1 MAYFQYLLLLQI
13 AVVCVVNGAN
23 SNPGGNGNR
32 AAQMASGNI
41 GRSPG
46 MAMMMREMMS
56 GQSPNN
62 AAGSSPNEAIPF
74 PGPRVIAPPNI
85 PFQCSLFADS
95 GYFCPFGYE
104 RPSVQWYYEPY
115 SQRCEAFYYRGCG
128 GTPNRYSS
136 RLECLRSC
144 GCFSNI
150 DYGNFCPNT
159 FYTTRWVF
167 NKYTGAC
174 DRIRFGGCGGGND
187 NNFRSHLE
195 CESTCGPSHDRP
207 FGPIF
212 GIGNMALGAAAS
224 ARGNIAQNQA
234 AGRANGGKQSK

>member
-1 MAYFQYLLLLQI
+1 MYRKNL
-13 AVVCVVNGAN
+13 
-23 SNPGGNGNR
+23 
-32 AAQMASGNI
+32 
-41 GRSPG
+41 
-46 MAMMMREMMS
+46 
-56 GQSPNN
+56 NN
-62 AAGSSPNEAIPF
+62 KTPF
-74 PGPRVIAPPNI
+74 PYKIYC
-85 PFQCSLFADS
+85 PFLTECSLFADS

-128 GTPNRYSS
+128 GTPNRYHS